1 MSLSRRR
8 WHARLRRT
16 LRKSAVEVRANLI
29 LEDGLEGF
37 VHLDWL
43 LLRPEGLYLVDMLEG
58 EGALLAGD
66 NLREWTLLGK
76 RRFVF
81 PNPIQGMTTKL
92 AAVRR
97 ISSGQPTEALL
108 ILSNEL
114 DLPRTRPSIAVDL
127 ATLEK
132 RLPPLGGDAAV
143 TPDLARGWARLVEA
157 SAKADH
163 IPA

>member
-1 MSLSRRR
+1 MSPSRWR

-16 LRKSAVEVRANLI
+16 LRKSAVEVRANLV

-43 LLRPEGLYLVDMLEG
+43 LLRPEGLYLIDILEG

-81 PNPIQGMTTKL
+81 PNPVQGMASKL

-97 ISSGQPTEALL
+97 SGAGQPAKTLL
-108 ILSNEL
+108 VLSNGL
-114 DLPRTRPSIAVDL
+114 DLPRVRPSIAVDL

-132 RLPPLGGDAAV
+132 RLPPLPGDAAV
-143 TPDLARGWARLVEA
+143 TPDLARGWARLIEA
-157 SAKADH
+157 SAKAGQV
-163 IPA
+163 PP